1 MAKIGVGII
10 GSGHAGSV
18 HAQVLSTDS
27 RIELLGVAD
36 VNRGAAEA
44 LATRYG
50 AKPYDDHK
58 ALIDRDSIEAVFITS
73 PNAFHAEQSLDAI
86 RRAKHVFSEK
96 PMATNTADARRII
109 DALQESHVKYQVGH
123 NRRFWPVYKK
133 VKNMIE
139 TRALKPYMASAR
151 IIRGELKRPSWVGD
165 PKVSGGFIYESIIHV
180 LDALRWLMGDV
191 AEIYAFGRANVYE
204 NQVNDIAMQLRF
216 EEDGF
221 ASLACSGHTSWI
233 TPVERVEIYGDHSC
247 VVVEEPWRFAH
258 SPGLDAETVTYDFS
272 QLSRGTMSWAWG
284 FAEEDRHFID
294 SIVNDKKTLVNE
306 MDGYKAVEIAEACYR
321 SIDSGKPVQLP
332 L

>member
-18 HAQVLSTDS
+18 HAQVLSADS
-27 RIELLGVAD
+27 RVRLIGVAD
-36 VNRGAAEA
+36 VNKNSAEA
-44 LATRYG
+44 LAAKNG
-50 AKPYDDHK
+50 ARPYDDYT
-58 ALIDRDSIEAVFITS
+58 ALVKEDSIEAVFITS
-73 PNAFHAEQSLDAI
+73 PNALHAEHASYAI
-86 RRAKHVFSEK
+86 RHGKHVFSEK
-96 PMATNTADARRII
+96 PMATGTADARRIL
-109 DALQESHVKYQVGH
+109 DALKESHVKYQVGH

-133 VKNMIE
+133 VKNMID

-165 PKVSGGFIYESIIHV
+165 PKVSGGFIYESIVHV

-191 AEIYAFGRANVYE
+191 TEVSAFGKAYVYE
-204 NQVNDIAMQLRF
+204 DQINDIATLLKF
-216 EEDGF
+216 KEDRF

-247 VVVEEPWRFAH
+247 VVVEEPWKFAH

-272 QLSRGTMSWAWG
+272 QLSRGTMGWAWG

-294 SIVNDKKTLVNE
+294 SIVNDKKTVVDE
-306 MDGYKAVEIAEACYR
+306 TDGYRAVEIAEACYR
-321 SIDSGKPVQLP
+321 SINSGRPIQLP